1 MSWLLVSTNPK
12 LLNYRF
18 NLNAL
23 RRLICTY
30 HQSRSLQRWIFQSA
44 FDISLRSLEVRAGR
58 LWCPER
64 VQSAAALGAQA
75 GFAESH
81 TCRETA
87 DLHRLTQVSPF
98 RRLILSSGCV
108 LQMLYSCSG
117 LFPRPARWP
126 SGFNP
131 ERSLPSVRA
140 GSPGVAI
147 FEKMYA
153 YARYTSP
160 RMRWCK
166 RVLLGQTATSDSV
179 RFYAN
184 YRSPDVQ
191 PRDFF
196 QEGAAV
202 SGSNR
207 FFGSKM
213 LLLKNNHGFMVISVV

>member
-1 MSWLLVSTNPK
+1 
-12 LLNYRF
+12 
-18 NLNAL
+18 
-23 RRLICTY
+23 
-30 HQSRSLQRWIFQSA
+30 
-44 FDISLRSLEVRAGR
+44 
-58 LWCPER
+58 
-64 VQSAAALGAQA
+64 
-75 GFAESH
+75 
-81 TCRETA
+81 
-87 DLHRLTQVSPF
+87 
-98 RRLILSSGCV
+98 
-108 LQMLYSCSG
+108 MLYLCSG